1 MKIQVQQK
9 YLGTPIVITVAA
21 HDEARARMAMDRAFS
36 EAARI
41 EQAYSRFLED
51 NELSVLNAQVGAWAD
66 VSDELYKLIEFGE
79 RVKEKTGGAFDLTV
93 KTILEGWGYDKAY
106 SLKEGL
112 LSGAQVTGQT
122 GYIELLDGKVR
133 LSAPMELGGL
143 GKGYAIDRMDSF
155 LQDFA
160 NVCINAGGDLRV
172 RGNDPDLEK
181 GGWRIVF
188 EHPTDITKGIGL
200 VDTSDL
206 ALACSSPSRRS
217 WGNKHHLVNALSG
230 EPAADMLAVYTQSA
244 SALLADAYSTA
255 LFVLG
260 YDKAKDLLPELPVE
274 AMLIGPEGKVY
285 LSAGFQGALFQER
298 TDERGEQ

>member
-9 YLGTPIVITVAA
+9 HLGTPITITVVA
-21 HDEARARMAMDRAFS
+21 HDEVRARMAIDRAFE

-41 EQAYSRFLED
+41 ERAYSRFLEN
-51 NELSVLNAQVGAWAD
+51 NELSALNAQVGEWAE
-66 VSDELYKLIEFGE
+66 VSDELYQLIEFGE
-79 RVKEKTGGAFDLTV
+79 RVKKKTGGAFDLTV

-106 SLKEGL
+106 SLKDGFP
-112 LSGAQVTGQT
+112 GQT
-122 GYIELLDGKVR
+122 GCIESSDGKVR

-143 GKGYAIDRMDSF
+143 GKGYAIDRMDGF

-172 RGNDPDLEK
+172 RGNDPDFEK
-181 GGWRIVF
+181 GGWKIVF

-200 VDTSDL
+200 VDTTDL

-217 WGNKHHLVNALSG
+217 WGNKHHLVDARSG
-230 EPAADMLAVYTQSA
+230 EPAANMMAVYTQSA

-260 YDKAKDLLPELPVE
+260 YDKAKELLPELPVE
-274 AMLIGPEGKVY
+274 AMLIGPEGRVY
-285 LSAGFQGALFQER
+285 LSAGFQGTLFQEGA
-298 TDERGEQ
+298 DERGEQ